1 MDRHKPKTYNELIFN
16 SFEHEK
22 KGGES
27 DVKLN
32 VPKRSYG
39 VDVAN
44 WQGST
49 VNYPNAKFALVK
61 VTEGTNYIN
70 PKASAQ
76 IKSAKAN
83 GLLTGAYFYANHS
96 GSVSRAREEARYAVA
111 KAKALGV
118 PLGSYLADDF
128 EQGDGNSVTGYT
140 SSNTDA
146 VLAAMAVIKEAGYKP
161 LCYANAS
168 VLRNNL
174 NASRIVKI
182 YGTCLWVASYKVS
195 GRQDYADFNYFP
207 SMDGVAIWQF
217 ADNYRG
223 LNVDGNISLID
234 LKIDSD
240 NHQVKSTEKA
250 TESLSQHP
258 VVKWD
263 IGAVAV
269 VSNSNGAYV
278 YTDSSLTKRESDK
291 LKPQGS
297 LWQVFGFENGAV
309 KVGKNQYMDGRAV
322 YVKANPIAYN
332 SDKHGVAKIVLDHTH
347 ALDAPKADAR
357 KVYSLKLNSKIEFQG
372 RVGRFLKIKD
382 LYKGKQVYVTGNRAY
397 IVL

>member
-1 MDRHKPKTYNELIFN
+1 MSN
-16 SFEHEK
+16 STV
-22 KGGES
+22 S
-27 DVKLN
+27 
-32 VPKRSYG
+32 KRSYG

-49 VNYPNAKFALVK
+49 VDYPNAKFALVK

-83 GLLTGAYFYANHS
+83 GLLTGAYFYANHCA
-96 GSVSRAREEARYAVA
+96 SVSRAREEAKFAVA
-111 KAKALGV
+111 KAKAFGV

-128 EQGDGNSVTGYT
+128 EQGDGNEVYKNGASA
-140 SSNTDA
+140 NTDA
-146 VLAAMAVIKEAGYKP
+146 VLAAMQVIKDAGYKP
-161 LCYANAS
+161 LVYAGAAIM
-168 VLRNNL
+168 RNRL
-174 NASRIVKI
+174 DTSRIIKTF
-182 YGTCLWVASYKVS
+182 GTCLWVASYKVS

-217 ADNYRG
+217 ADNYHG
-223 LNVDGNISLID
+223 YNVDGNINLID
-234 LKIDSD
+234 LKISSN
-240 NHQVKSTEKA
+240 NHQAKKTEKA

-258 VVKWD
+258 IVRWNV
-263 IGAVAV
+263 GAVAI
-269 VSNSNGAYV
+269 VSNSKGAYV
-278 YTDSSLTKRESDK
+278 YTDSKLTKRESDK

-297 LWQVFGFENGAV
+297 LWQVFGIKDGAIQ
-309 KVGKNQYMDGRAV
+309 VGKNQWFDGRAV

-332 SDKHGVAKIVLDHTH
+332 SEKHGVAKIILDHTH
-347 ALDAPKADAR
+347 ALDAPKADAG
-357 KVYSLKLNSKIEFQG
+357 KVYPLKINSKVEIQG

-382 LYKGKQVYVTGNRAY
+382 LYHGKQVYVTGNRAY

>member
-1 MDRHKPKTYNELIFN
+1 MVTE
-16 SFEHEK
+16 
-22 KGGES
+22 
-27 DVKLN
+27 VKA
-32 VPKRSYG
+32 RSYG
-39 VDVAN
+39 IDVASY
-44 WQGST
+44 QDTS
-49 VNYPNAKFALVK
+49 VNYAGAKFALVK
-61 VTEGTNYIN
+61 LTESTSYLN
-70 PKASAQ
+70 PKASDQ

-83 GLLTGAYFYANHS
+83 GLLVAGYFYANHS
-96 GSVSRAREEARYAVA
+96 GSVTRARAEAKYAVE
-111 KAKALGV
+111 KAKALGI
-118 PLGSYLADDF
+118 PAGSYIADDF
-128 EQGDGNSVTGYT
+128 EQGSGNNTTGGAT
-140 SSNTDA
+140 ANTDA
-146 VLAAMAVIKEAGYKP
+146 ILAAMQVIKDAGYKP
-161 LCYANAS
+161 LIYSGAF
-168 VLRNNL
+168 VLRNHMSV
-174 NASRIVKI
+174 SRIVKNF
-182 YGTCLWVASYKVS
+182 GTCIWVASYKIM

-217 ADNYRG
+217 TDNYRG

-240 NHQVKSTEKA
+240 NHQVKSAEKA

-269 VSNSNGAYV
+269 VSNSKGAYV
-278 YTDSSLTKRESDK
+278 YTDSSLTKRESDT
-291 LKPQGS
+291 LKRQGS
-297 LWQVFGFENGAV
+297 LWQVFGFENGAI

-347 ALDAPKADAR
+347 ALDAPKADAG
-357 KVYSLKLNSKIEFQG
+357 KVYPLKLGSKVEFQG